1 VNGGAIG
8 LIYILVIYLLS
19 SITGSNFT
27 LNMYSIIMIM
37 LSIAAGAVGGVVRR
51 KHEINA

>member
-1 VNGGAIG
+1 MNGGAIG

-19 SITGSNFT
+19 SITGSSFA

-37 LSIAAGAVGGVVRR
+37 LSIAAGAVGGVVGVNM
-51 KHEINA
+51 K